1 MTSNLDQL
9 ITQGFAEVGSFLSAS
24 EIDDLRARF
33 SEVVSASP
41 NANARQFSTSSQIL
55 LGDLEKKLGDLLKAL
70 GLGSPHLVRILLFNK
85 TQNQNW
91 FVPWHQDRTIAVQQR
106 HEMPGYLNWTRKMV
120 KHMLNRQ

>member
-55 LGDLEKKLGDLLKAL
+55 LGDLEKNSVISSRHWAL
-70 GLGSPHLVRILLFNK
+70 ALPTWCAFSSSIRRKIKTGLCRGTKTAPSLFSK
-85 TQNQNW
+85 DMKCR
-91 FVPWHQDRTIAVQQR
+91 VI
-106 HEMPGYLNWTRKMV
+106 
-120 KHMLNRQ
+120 